1 MLFSPIY
8 LVGFD
13 QHVFLQFYYKTI
25 MWSKIANFQ
34 VLSIKKITCI
44 IRKLIK
50 KDDIKHAMKRGEVTL
65 MIMRT
70 TPKRLM
76 LLNLGQSSVN

>member
-1 MLFSPIY
+1 MLFGPIY

-34 VLSIKKITCI
+34 VVSFEKNNLYRQEGYKKQL
-44 IRKLIK
+44 IRHFY
-50 KDDIKHAMKRGEVTL
+50 DY
-65 MIMRT
+65 
-70 TPKRLM
+70 PSF
-76 LLNLGQSSVN
+76 SSRF